1 MIDKRDRQGLH
12 MPTETTAQAEQLPN
26 APDEG
31 DYQAFCDALSASA
44 RGRAFLAEYARR
56 NRNADTEQLLAAIGR
71 LQSLVAIPA
80 PPQTSEMIKQ
90 ELRALH
96 DDIVMAQCELDACIL
111 ATKAAKLAEM
121 MALVERRIS
130 NMLEA
135 PAREINPV
143 IEALPPPPAESPR
156 EPVEDT
162 ERAHLTV
169 VPLPEQPELP
179 IPSPAPPQPPSISLV
194 RSETIIAEVAFI
206 EPPPAPRLHP
216 APEAINTPVSGPA
229 AATASEAIPGA
240 KAAPPA
246 DPLASI
252 KALSEEERLALF
264 T

>member
-12 MPTETTAQAEQLPN
+12 MPTETTAQVEQLPN

-31 DYQAFCDALSASA
+31 DYQAFCEALSTSA
-44 RGRAFLAEYARR
+44 RGRAFLAAHARLS
-56 NRNADTEQLLAAIGR
+56 RNADTEQLLAAIGR
-71 LQSLVAIPA
+71 LQSLMATPA
-80 PPQTSEMIKQ
+80 APQTSDTIKQ
-90 ELRALH
+90 QLRALH
-96 DDIVMAQCELDACIL
+96 DDIVTAQCELDARIL
-111 ATKAAKLAEM
+111 ALKAAKLAEL
-121 MALVERRIS
+121 MALVERRIA

-135 PAREINPV
+135 PGREVDPV
-143 IEALPPPPAESPR
+143 IEAPPQPPESPP

-179 IPSPAPPQPPSISLV
+179 IPSPAPTQPPSISLV
-194 RSETIIAEVAFI
+194 RSETIMAEVAFV
-206 EPPPAPRLHP
+206 EPSPAPRPHP
-216 APEAINTPVSGPA
+216 APEAINTLVSGPT
-229 AATASEAIPGA
+229 AATAEAMPAA
-240 KAAPPA
+240 KAVPPA